1 MQEEDYSICLTTL
14 IIPEPLLDL
23 FSWKLSVDQ
32 HFFFPLEPDRH
43 ILFTIVRTKISFI
56 LCGELLNRYP
66 DFSRLCKNQKANPC
80 SLNACIFYWIFFWI
94 VRCGWAWL
102 LFSLL
107 ASSHR
112 LSSCQ
117 FISHSKPRQG
127 GGLDFQKS
135 KQIVVNRDHHFLSA
149 SKESILE
156 VVGDYSTRRCCNVV
170 CLALPIH
177 LEHIKHHKVHRV
189 MATWAT

>member
-1 MQEEDYSICLTTL
+1 M
-14 IIPEPLLDL
+14 PA
-23 FSWKLSVDQ
+23 F
-32 HFFFPLEPDRH
+32 
-43 ILFTIVRTKISFI
+43 
-56 LCGELLNRYP
+56 
-66 DFSRLCKNQKANPC
+66 
-80 SLNACIFYWIFFWI
+80 FYWILPWI

-102 LFSLL
+102 FFSLL

-112 LSSCQ
+112 LPSCQ
-117 FISHSKPRQG
+117 FISHSQPRQG

-156 VVGDYSTRRCCNVV
+156 VVGDYSTRRWCNVV

-177 LEHIKHHKVHRV
+177 LEHITQHKVHTV
-189 MATWAT
+189 MATRSQDRGQIIGVDAQRKQLMSLKVSKRDAWYTLPGTF